1 MSKKGSKT
9 EGSKTEELIEIVQD
23 DRVILAITTRMTTDI
38 NLKIETM
45 LKQLAAE
52 FLKSLKVTME
62 EIASDLISSAAS
74 SLNQKISELDD
85 KNSSLT
91 QRIMTWKTQHGWT
104 D

>member
-1 MSKKGSKT
+1 M
-9 EGSKTEELIEIVQD
+9 VQD

-45 LKQLAAE
+45 FKKLAAQL
-52 FLKSLKVTME
+52 LKSLKVTME

-74 SLNQKISELDD
+74 SLNQKISELED

-91 QRIMTWKTQHGWT
+91 QRINDLENSTRGWT
-104 D
+104 A